1 MADEERSRDIIAL
14 AVGHE
19 EGVQLANQLIL
30 DMLETARN
38 VVFGD
43 NHAVENLDGI
53 LTELVVVAETQ
64 VDDMPDKRVKSSMV
78 ILQTP
83 SA

>member
-1 MADEERSRDIIAL
+1 
-14 AVGHE
+14 
-19 EGVQLANQLIL
+19 
-30 DMLETARN
+30 MLETARN

-78 ILQTP
+78 IL
-83 SA
+83 